1 MLICFDK
8 ILWVYWGRTMKLIS
22 EIVDVGCELM
32 QMAVSLG
39 GEGEVEAGYCA
50 AVVGGVRSASS
61 VLVCSV

>member
-1 MLICFDK
+1 
-8 ILWVYWGRTMKLIS
+8 MKLIS

-61 VLVCSV
+61 VLLVCSV